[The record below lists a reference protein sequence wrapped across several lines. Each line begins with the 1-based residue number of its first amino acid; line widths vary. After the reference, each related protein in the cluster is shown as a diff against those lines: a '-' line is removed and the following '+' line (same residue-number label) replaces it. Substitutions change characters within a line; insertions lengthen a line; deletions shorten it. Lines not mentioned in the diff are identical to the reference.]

1 MNGLTIYRS
10 SAGSGKTYTLV
21 KTYLSLMFILNDD
34 YGFKQILG
42 ITFTNKAADEMKTKV
57 FDALEKITIEGSKNK
72 LAIEIANE
80 NDINIDH
87 LVKRSRSIY
96 HKILHNYGDFNL
108 MTIDKFSNQII
119 RSFSDELG
127 LSSSY
132 EVILEEKDFLEE
144 AISEFIDDSSIDT
157 FHLDVIH
164 QFIDESIRQ
173 GVNNDIEKQLKK
185 LNKIIFDS
193 GKISNKILDQK
204 DLFRLRNHVVKSIK
218 KSELSLDELCA
229 KASDLLNQFNIDSS
243 WSSYGR
249 IDKMLNSNKNLK
261 IIDFEELEKWS
272 LFTENDQW
280 FKKSLKKNQLIIIE
294 QIKGELYLL
303 INQIIEIFHQWLKA
317 IEIHKFITPFSM
329 VQSLINKIEIK
340 KKQTNSILISDFNFL
355 ISDIIKQEPAGYIF
369 ERIGNRYQ
377 YILVD
382 EFQDTSK
389 MQWDNLI
396 PLIHESI
403 SNGGKNLIVGDAK
416 QAIYRWRNGNVKQ
429 FIDLPYLSDEY
440 LKENYE
446 FLFVQSKEEKVLKN
460 NWRSSSNVIEFNNW
474 LFENVA
480 QLTGLKDVIN
490 SYMDVRQN
498 VIRDFEGVVNINI
511 KIKGEFDFNNYIKS
525 KIEKVLSQGY
535 QYSDI
540 TFVFRS
546 KKDGIKIIKALEEL
560 AIPFVS
566 EDSIFLSSSISYKVL
581 FHGLNYLEFNSKN
594 DYKFLI
600 HFLSVYFKDQE
611 NDFENIKLELSNFSN
626 DYFNQLYDFQKLQ
639 YCIDFFKLNT
649 KDPYVDVFLD
659 TGLMK
664 LKDDHFTIGELLNFF
679 KDNSNK
685 ITVENGPINAVE
697 LMTIHK
703 SKGLEFPVVIIPFA
717 SWPNR
722 KSTDPPLVW
731 LNDIEIDNQKINN
744 YFAELSKKSLNHIG
758 EKQVFQLEELASVLD
773 NINLFYV
780 AFTRAADQL
789 HIAMDDT
796 NSSSSVSDLLNNCIK
811 NHDLYDNDKQEI
823 LIEGL
828 NSYLSISN
836 IKNEILINES
846 DINNQ
851 ISNLNNYK
859 IQDYFSFIEKPNLGT
874 VFHEAISKVYDD
886 FFCAYDY
893 LEMLSNKQ
901 SVDQKTIKQCVDFIK
916 KIESSKDLSFIY
928 SNYEI
933 AYNEREIIDEKG
945 DLLRIDRIIFKDNEA
960 IIIDYKTSPELKED
974 YRVQVKKYINSLK
987 SLGFNNVS
995 GYLLFL
1001 PELNL
1006 IKVD

>member
-42 ITFTNKAADEMKTKV
+42 ITFTNKAANEMKTKV

-96 HKILHNYGDFNL
+96 HKILHNFGDFNL

-144 AISEFIDDSSIDT
+144 AISEFIDDSSMDT

-204 DLFRLRNHVVKSIK
+204 DLFRLRNHVVNSIK
-218 KSELSLDELCA
+218 KSELYLDELFA

-243 WSSYGR
+243 WSSHSR

-280 FKKSLKKNQLIIIE
+280 FKKSLKKNQLIIID

-460 NWRSSSNVIEFNNW
+460 NWRSSSNIIEFNNW

-480 QLTGLKDVIN
+480 QLTGLRDVIN

-498 VIRDFEGVVNINI
+498 IIRDFEGVVNINI
-511 KIKGEFDFNNYIKS
+511 KIKGEFDFNKYIKS

-611 NDFENIKLELSNFSN
+611 NDFEKIKLELSNFSN
-626 DYFNQLYDFQKLQ
+626 DNFNQLYDFQKLQ

-685 ITVENGPINAVE
+685 ITVENGPVNAVE

-828 NSYLSISN
+828 NSNLSISN
-836 IKNEILINES
+836 MKNEILINES

-851 ISNLNNYK
+851 ILNLNNHK
-859 IQDYFSFIEKPNLGT
+859 IQDYFSFVEKPNLGT
-874 VFHEAISKVYDD
+874 VFHEAISKVYDN

-901 SVDQKTIKQCVDFIK
+901 SVDQKTIMQCVDYIK

-928 SNYEI
+928 SNYETV
-933 AYNEREIIDEKG
+933 YNEREIVDEKG

-960 IIIDYKTSPELKED
+960 IIIDYKTSSELKED
-974 YRVQVKKYINSLK
+974 YKVQVKKYINSIK

-995 GYLLFL
+995 GYLLFI
-1001 PELNL
+1001 PELKL
-1006 IKVD
+1006 FQVD